1 MANTKKQAEQNNE
14 KKKCALYGRVSTDRQ
29 ARIQDGGLDTQFDL
43 MRKYIEYENA
53 KPDADWQIAEEYRE
67 EGQSGKNLDRPEFKR
82 MMADIDAGKINT
94 IIVHKLDRISRSVT
108 DFLNLLRQFQDLNV
122 EFVSLNERFDTSTAQ
137 GRMALTI
144 LLAVAQ
150 MERELTSE
158 RTKATMQYRASQGLL
173 HGGRPCGYDLDK
185 ESKAFLSSTRN
196 GRELSIATSLTSA
209 SNWGRREQ
217 SHDIFALSAS
227 RNAST

>member
-1 MANTKKQAEQNNE
+1 MANTKKQAEPNNE

-29 ARIQDGGLDTQFDL
+29 ARIQDGGLHTQFDL

-137 GRMALTI
+137 GC
-144 LLAVAQ
+144 LLY
-150 MERELTSE
+150 TSPSP
-158 RTKATMQYRASQGLL
+158 R
-173 HGGRPCGYDLDK
+173 D
-185 ESKAFLSSTRN
+185 
-196 GRELSIATSLTSA
+196 
-209 SNWGRREQ
+209 
-217 SHDIFALSAS
+217 
-227 RNAST
+227 